1 MVGCRAGILFAA
13 NARLAYSDPKNDG
26 DRPTMPELC
35 VGERRWVVPSGSN
48 LLDAL
53 NEAGL
58 GVPYSCRAGSCHACL
73 VHCLAGQPV
82 DALPEALALDQHAQG
97 WRLACQCRVV
107 EDLRVAVF
115 DPHRDG
121 VPARVCAVDWFG
133 DVLRLRLKPQ
143 RTLRYQAG
151 QHVVLW
157 LGTVARPYSLAS
169 LPGEDDFLE
178 FHIDCQR
185 PGAFCDLARGL
196 QVGDG
201 IRLGELRGG
210 ALHYELDWQDR
221 PLWLLAAGTGL
232 APLWGILREA
242 LRQGHRGEIRVVHVA
257 RDGAGHYLDGP
268 LLEMAGVNVELV
280 LADRMDEALARL
292 RPSSRQTVAL
302 VCGGAGSVER
312 FARRLFIAGVP
323 RGQVFADVFVEHA

>member
-1 MVGCRAGILFAA
+1 
-13 NARLAYSDPKNDG
+13 
-26 DRPTMPELC
+26 MPELC
-35 VGERRWVVPSGSN
+35 VGERRWAVPIGSN

-58 GVPYSCRAGSCHACL
+58 NVPYSCRAGSCHACL
-73 VHCLAGQPV
+73 VHCLAGQPLDAMP
-82 DALPEALALDQHAQG
+82 DALAQDKHAQG

-107 EDLRVAVF
+107 EDLRVALF
-115 DPHRDG
+115 DPLQDG
-121 VPARVCAVDWFG
+121 VPAQVCALDWFG
-133 DVLRLRLKPQ
+133 DVLRVRLRPE
-143 RTLRYQAG
+143 RAIRYQAG

-157 LGTVARPYSLAS
+157 SGVVARPYSLAS

-185 PGAFCDLARGL
+185 PGAFCDKARGL
-196 QVGDG
+196 QLGDML
-201 IRLGELRGG
+201 RLGELRGG
-210 ALHYELDWQDR
+210 ALHYDPDWQQR

-242 LRQGHRGEIRVVHVA
+242 LRQGHQGEIRVMHVA
-257 RDGAGHYLDGP
+257 REGVGHYLAEA
-268 LLEMAGVNVELV
+268 LREFAGVKVELV
-280 LADRMDEALARL
+280 LAEQLDEALDGL

-302 VCGGAGSVER
+302 LCGAPGSVER

>member
-1 MVGCRAGILFAA
+1 M
-13 NARLAYSDPKNDG
+13 
-26 DRPTMPELC
+26 TMPELS
-35 VGERRWVVPSGSN
+35 VGERRWTVPTGSN

-58 GVPYSCRAGSCHACL
+58 NVPYSCRAGSCHACL
-73 VHCLAGQPV
+73 VHCLEGQPA
-82 DALPEALALDQHAQG
+82 DALPEALALEKHAQG

-107 EDLRVAVF
+107 GDLRVAVF
-115 DPHRDG
+115 DPLQDG
-121 VPARVCAVDWFG
+121 IPAQVCAMDWLG
-133 DVLRLRLKPQ
+133 DVLRLRLRPE
-143 RTLRYQAG
+143 RVLRYQAG

-157 LGTVARPYSLAS
+157 NGSVARPYSLAS

-185 PGAFCDLARGL
+185 PGAFCDKARGL
-196 QVGDG
+196 QVGNVL
-201 IRLGELRGG
+201 RLGELRGG
-210 ALHYELDWQDR
+210 ALHYDPDWQAR

-242 LRQGHRGEIRVVHVA
+242 LRQGHRGEIRVMHVA
-257 RDGAGHYLDGP
+257 RDHAGHYLAEP
-268 LLEMAGVNVELV
+268 LLEIEGVCVERV
-280 LADRMDEALARL
+280 LLDQLEEALAAL
-292 RPSSRQTVAL
+292 RPSSRQTIAL
-302 VCGGAGSVER
+302 LCGSPGSVER